1 MSSWRA
7 PERSLVVTITA
18 RGVDARVK
26 RILGVSFS
34 GEVGQERG
42 EPEVKALREDENL
55 LVLRSYE
62 CCSEHLNG

>member
-1 MSSWRA
+1 MAGSRA
-7 PERSLVVTITA
+7 VSGRHHYCAGELTHELKGFSAFRFLA
-18 RGVDARVK
+18 R
-26 RILGVSFS
+26 LGR
-34 GEVGQERG
+34 ERG

>member
-1 MSSWRA
+1 LTHELKGFSAFRF
-7 PERSLVVTITA
+7 LA
-18 RGVDARVK
+18 R
-26 RILGVSFS
+26 LGR
-34 GEVGQERG
+34 ERG